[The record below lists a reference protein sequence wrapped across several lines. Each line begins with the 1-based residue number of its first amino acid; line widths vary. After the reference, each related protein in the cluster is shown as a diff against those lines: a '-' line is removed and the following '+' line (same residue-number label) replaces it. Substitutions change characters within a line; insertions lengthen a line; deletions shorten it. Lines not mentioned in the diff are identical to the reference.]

1 MDLYNRG
8 GFSQGYYKERNGRDM
23 IAISRPNHAGVPA
36 ARVLSQKGRELTV
49 ETLTD
54 IHKGDLLELNLQRE
68 NYSFG
73 KEIPKGTKTV
83 ILVPKKEQYQ
93 KGQILN
99 RIRNQKLMTEMKEQ
113 YLEGATKE
121 QISGYLRAAVGEPAM
136 LTVWTEDISVTVY
149 SEQTVQEAQNQPM
162 EVSRIQKQLS
172 KTGAT
177 EFVFEHLEIDQ
188 EGKVFLPMQ
197 QFNELRRQALEKL
210 ELEICGNSG
219 GHPRN
224 NLF

>member
-1 MDLYNRG
+1 MC
-8 GFSQGYYKERNGRDM
+8 
-23 IAISRPNHAGVPA
+23 
-36 ARVLSQKGRELTV
+36 SQKGRELTV
-49 ETLTD
+49 ETLAD

-177 EFVFEHLEIDQ
+177 EFVFEHLEIDS
-188 EGKVFLPMQ
+188 EGKGVSSNAAAQ
-197 QFNELRRQALEKL
+197 
-210 ELEICGNSG
+210 
-219 GHPRN
+219 
-224 NLF
+224 